1 MRAAFATW
9 NDRIA
14 PVFDVARH
22 VRLVEVEADRVV
34 HSDDRTLPEGHPA
47 GRVVRLAELGTAVL
61 VCGAISRPLELMVAA
76 QGIQVIPFV
85 VGDLPEVID
94 AWIGGRLNDERF
106 AMPGCCGRF
115 RRRLGGWPE
124 RDEEEG
130 MTMSGRGS
138 GGTGGGAGRGAG
150 GGQGSGRGLGRG
162 AGRRGGA
169 RQAGPDGEC
178 ICVQCGHREPHE
190 RGVPCIQKVCPKCGT
205 ALTREYTRAKED

>member
-1 MRAAFATW
+1 MKAAFTIW

-34 HSDDRTLPEGHPA
+34 RSDERALPEGPPA

-61 VCGAISRPLELMVAA
+61 VCGAISRPLELMIAA

-94 AWIGGRLNDERF
+94 AWIGGRLDEERF

-115 RRRLGGWPE
+115 RRR
-124 RDEEEG
+124 
-130 MTMSGRGS
+130 SGRWTEFNDKEGRTMRGRGR
-138 GGTGGGAGRGAG
+138 GGAGGGAGRGAG
-150 GGQGSGRGLGRG
+150 GGRGSGRGQGQG
-162 AGRRGGA
+162 AGRMGGA
-169 RQAGPDGEC
+169 RQVGPAGEC
-178 ICVQCGHREPHE
+178 VCPQCGHREAHE
-190 RGVPCIQKVCPKCGT
+190 RGVPCVQKVCPKCGT
-205 ALTREYTRAKED
+205 ALTRE

>member
-1 MRAAFATW
+1 VRAAFATW

-34 HSDDRTLPEGHPA
+34 RSDNRTLPEGHPA
-47 GRVVRLAELGTAVL
+47 GRVVRLAELGTTVL

-106 AMPGCCGRF
+106 AMPGCCGQF
-115 RRRLGGWPE
+115 QRRLGGRPE
-124 RDEEEG
+124 INDKEG
-130 MTMSGRGS
+130 RTMRGRGR
-138 GGTGGGAGRGAG
+138 GGAGGGAGRGAG
-150 GGQGSGRGLGRG
+150 GGRGSGRRPGQG
-162 AGRRGGA
+162 AGRMGGA
-169 RQAGPDGEC
+169 RQAGPVGEC
-178 ICVQCGHREPHE
+178 VCPQCGHREAHE
-190 RGVPCIQKVCPKCGT
+190 LGIPCIQKVCPKCGT
-205 ALTREYTRAKED
+205 ALTRE